1 MGIRIGVN
9 GFGRIGRYLFRV
21 VHEKRPDLEIVAV
34 NARAGVEVLA
44 HLLKYDSVHGR
55 FPGKVEVDGDKMI
68 IDGREV
74 IVTNITDDLSKLPW
88 GELDIDIVLETTG
101 KFRDK
106 ESNLKHLE
114 AGAKKVIIG
123 APGKGVDATIVMGVN
138 ENIYNPK
145 EHHIISNASCSTNCL
160 APVVKVIHENFNIKK
175 GIMTTVHSYT
185 MGQRLLDGSHKD
197 LRRARAA
204 AVSIVPTTT
213 GAAIAVTKVIPE
225 LEGKLDG
232 IAIRVPTPDSSITD
246 FVAEV
251 EKRTSVQ
258 EVNNAFKRA
267 SEGELKGIIG
277 YSEEPLVS
285 VDYIGSPY
293 SAILDSLLTRVMDGN
308 LVKVFAWYDNEAGFA
323 HRMIELALHIGK
335 YL

>member
-258 EVNNAFKRA
+258 EVNNAFKTA

>member
-1 MGIRIGVN
+1 MGIRIGIN

-21 VHEKRPDLEIVAV
+21 VHNRKPDLEIVAV
-34 NARAGVEVLA
+34 NARAEVDTLA
-44 HLLKYDSVHGR
+44 HLLKYDSVHGK
-55 FPGKVEVDGDKMI
+55 FPGEVGVSGNKMIVDGKVVTI
-68 IDGREV
+68 
-74 IVTNITDDLSKLPW
+74 TNITSDLTKLPW
-88 GELDIDIVLETTG
+88 KELGVDIVLETTG

-123 APGKGVDATIVMGVN
+123 APGKGVDATIVLGVN
-138 ENIYNPK
+138 EKIYDPEK
-145 EHHIISNASCSTNCL
+145 HHIISNASCSTNCL
-160 APVVKVIHENFNIKK
+160 APVVKVIHENFIIKK

-197 LRRARAA
+197 LRRARSA

-251 EKRTSVQ
+251 ERKTSVE

-267 SEGELKGIIG
+267 AQDSLKGIID

-285 VDYIGSPY
+285 TDYIGSPY
-293 SAILDSLLTRVMDGN
+293 SAILDGLLTKVIDGN
-308 LVKVFAWYDNEAGFA
+308 LVKVFAWYDNEAGFS
-323 HRMIELALHIGK
+323 HRMIELALYIGK

>member
-1 MGIRIGVN
+1 MGIRIGIN

-21 VHEKRPDLEIVAV
+21 VHNRKPDLEIVAV
-34 NARAGVEVLA
+34 NARAGVDVLA
-44 HLLKYDSVHGR
+44 HLLKYDSVHGK
-55 FPGKVEVDGDKMI
+55 FPGEVGVNGNKMI
-68 IDGREV
+68 VDGREAT
-74 IVTNITDDLSKLPW
+74 ITNITGDLIKLPW
-88 GELDIDIVLETTG
+88 KELGVDIVLETTG

-123 APGKGVDATIVMGVN
+123 APGKGVDATIVLGVN
-138 ENIYNPK
+138 EKIYDPEK
-145 EHHIISNASCSTNCL
+145 HHIISNASCSTNCL
-160 APVVKVIHENFNIKK
+160 APVVKVIHENFIIKK

-197 LRRARAA
+197 LRRARSA

-251 EKRTSVQ
+251 ERKASVE

-267 SEGELKGIIG
+267 AQGGLKGIID

-285 VDYIGSPY
+285 TDYIGSPY
-293 SAILDSLLTRVMDGN
+293 SAILDGLLTKVMDGN

-323 HRMIELALHIGK
+323 YRMIELALYIGK

>member
-160 APVVKVIHENFNIKK
+160 APVVKVIHENFNIIK

-251 EKRTSVQ
+251 EKRTSVK
-258 EVNNAFKRA
+258 EVNNVFKRA

>member
-88 GELDIDIVLETTG
+88 GELDVDIVLETTG

-138 ENIYNPK
+138 EKIYNPK

-160 APVVKVIHENFNIKK
+160 APVVKVVHENFNIIK

>member
-1 MGIRIGVN
+1 MGIRIGIN

-21 VHEKRPDLEIVAV
+21 VHNRKPDLEIVAV
-34 NARAGVEVLA
+34 NARAEVDTLA
-44 HLLKYDSVHGR
+44 HLLKYDSVHGK
-55 FPGKVEVDGDKMI
+55 FPGEVGVNGNKMIVDGRVVTI
-68 IDGREV
+68 
-74 IVTNITDDLSKLPW
+74 TNITGDLTKLPW
-88 GELDIDIVLETTG
+88 KELGVDIVLETTG

-123 APGKGVDATIVMGVN
+123 APGKGVDATIVLGVN
-138 ENIYNPK
+138 EKIYDPEK
-145 EHHIISNASCSTNCL
+145 HHIISNASCSTNCL
-160 APVVKVIHENFNIKK
+160 APVVKVIHENFIIKK

-197 LRRARAA
+197 LRRARSA

-251 EKRTSVQ
+251 ERKASVE

-267 SEGELKGIIG
+267 AQGGLKGIID

-285 VDYIGSPY
+285 TDYIGSPY
-293 SAILDSLLTRVMDGN
+293 SAILDGLLTKVMDGN

-323 HRMIELALHIGK
+323 HRMIELALYIGK

>member
-88 GELDIDIVLETTG
+88 GELDVDIVLETTG

-251 EKRTSVQ
+251 EKRTSVK

>member
-1 MGIRIGVN
+1 MGIRIGIN

-21 VHEKRPDLEIVAV
+21 VHNRKPDLEIVAV
-34 NARAGVEVLA
+34 NARAEVDVLA
-44 HLLKYDSVHGR
+44 HLLKYDSVHGK
-55 FPGKVEVDGDKMI
+55 FPGDVGVNGNKMIVDGRVATI
-68 IDGREV
+68 
-74 IVTNITDDLSKLPW
+74 TNITGDLTKLPW
-88 GELDIDIVLETTG
+88 KELGVDIVLETTG

-123 APGKGVDATIVMGVN
+123 APGKGVDATIVLGVN
-138 ENIYNPK
+138 EKIYDSEK
-145 EHHIISNASCSTNCL
+145 HHIISNASCSTNCL
-160 APVVKVIHENFNIKK
+160 APVVKVIHENFIIKK

-197 LRRARAA
+197 LRRARSA

-251 EKRTSVQ
+251 EKETTAQ
-258 EVNNAFKRA
+258 GVNSAFRRA
-267 SEGELKGIIG
+267 SEGELAGIMG

-285 VDYIGSPY
+285 TDYIGSPY
-293 SAILDSLLTRVMDGN
+293 SAILDGLLTKVMDGN

-323 HRMIELALHIGK
+323 YRMIELALYIGK
-335 YL
+335 HL

>member
-34 NARAGVEVLA
+34 NARVGVEVLA

-160 APVVKVIHENFNIKK
+160 APVVKVVHENFNIIK

>member
-88 GELDIDIVLETTG
+88 GELDVDIVLETTG

-138 ENIYNPK
+138 EKIYNPK

-160 APVVKVIHENFNIKK
+160 APVVKVVHENFNIIK

-285 VDYIGSPY
+285 VDYIGNPY

>member
-160 APVVKVIHENFNIKK
+160 APVVKVIHENFNIIK

-251 EKRTSVQ
+251 EKRTSVK

>member
-44 HLLKYDSVHGR
+44 HLLKYDSVHGK

-160 APVVKVIHENFNIKK
+160 APVVKVIHENFNIIK

-251 EKRTSVQ
+251 EKRTSVK

>member
-1 MGIRIGVN
+1 MGIRIGIN

-21 VHEKRPDLEIVAV
+21 VHNRKPDLEIVAV
-34 NARAGVEVLA
+34 NARAGVDVLA
-44 HLLKYDSVHGR
+44 HLLKYDSVHGK
-55 FPGKVEVDGDKMI
+55 FPGEVGVNGNKMIVDGKVVTI
-68 IDGREV
+68 
-74 IVTNITDDLSKLPW
+74 TNITGDLTKLPW
-88 GELDIDIVLETTG
+88 KELGVDIVLETTG

-123 APGKGVDATIVMGVN
+123 APGKGVDATIVLGVN
-138 ENIYNPK
+138 EKIYDPEK
-145 EHHIISNASCSTNCL
+145 HHIISNASCSTNCL
-160 APVVKVIHENFNIKK
+160 APVVKVIHENFIIKK

-197 LRRARAA
+197 LRRARSA

-251 EKRTSVQ
+251 ERKASVE

-267 SEGELKGIIG
+267 AQGGLKGIID

-285 VDYIGSPY
+285 TDYIGSPY
-293 SAILDSLLTRVMDGN
+293 SAILDGLLTKVMDGN

-323 HRMIELALHIGK
+323 YRMIELALYIGK

>member
-1 MGIRIGVN
+1 MGIRIGIN

-21 VHEKRPDLEIVAV
+21 VHNRKPDLEIVAV
-34 NARAGVEVLA
+34 NARAGVDVLA
-44 HLLKYDSVHGR
+44 HLLKYDSVHGK
-55 FPGKVEVDGDKMI
+55 FPGEVGVNGNKMLVDGRVVTI
-68 IDGREV
+68 
-74 IVTNITDDLSKLPW
+74 TNITGDLTKLPW
-88 GELDIDIVLETTG
+88 KELGVDIVLETTG

-123 APGKGVDATIVMGVN
+123 APGKGVDATIVLGVN
-138 ENIYNPK
+138 EKIYDPEK
-145 EHHIISNASCSTNCL
+145 HHIISNASCSTNCL
-160 APVVKVIHENFNIKK
+160 APVVKVIHENFIIKK

-197 LRRARAA
+197 LRRARSA

-251 EKRTSVQ
+251 ERKASVE

-267 SEGELKGIIG
+267 AQGGLKGIID

-285 VDYIGSPY
+285 TDYIGSPY
-293 SAILDSLLTRVMDGN
+293 SAILDGLLTKVMDGN

-323 HRMIELALHIGK
+323 YRMIELALYIGK

>member
-88 GELDIDIVLETTG
+88 GELDVDIVLETTG

>member
-88 GELDIDIVLETTG
+88 GELDVDIVLETTG

-160 APVVKVIHENFNIKK
+160 APVVKVIHENFNIIK

-251 EKRTSVQ
+251 EKRTSVK

>member
-1 MGIRIGVN
+1 MGIRIGIN

-21 VHEKRPDLEIVAV
+21 VHNRKPDLEIVAV
-34 NARAGVEVLA
+34 NARAGIDTLA
-44 HLLKYDSVHGR
+44 HLLRYDSVHGR
-55 FPGKVEVDGDKMI
+55 FPGEVGTNGNKMI
-68 IDGREV
+68 VDRREAT
-74 IVTNITDDLSKLPW
+74 ITNITDDLAKLPW
-88 GELDIDIVLETTG
+88 KELGVDIVLETTG

-123 APGKGVDATIVMGVN
+123 APGKGVDATIVLGVN
-138 ENIYNPK
+138 EKIYDPEK
-145 EHHIISNASCSTNCL
+145 HHIISNASCSTNCL
-160 APVVKVIHENFNIKK
+160 APVVKVIHENFIIKK

-197 LRRARAA
+197 LRRARSA

-232 IAIRVPTPDSSITD
+232 VAIRVPTPNSSITD

-251 EKRTSVQ
+251 EKETTAQ
-258 EVNNAFKRA
+258 GVNSAFRKA
-267 SEGELKGIIG
+267 AEGELAGIMG

-285 VDYIGSPY
+285 TDYIGSPY
-293 SAILDSLLTRVMDGN
+293 SAILDGLLTKVMDGN

-323 HRMIELALHIGK
+323 YRMIELALYIGK